1 MAETNKE
8 ILGRLAHGLT
18 HFKKLT
24 PKVPETFAALD
35 KAAFEPGKLDTKT
48 KELIAMAIGVAVR
61 CDGCIAVHTK
71 HAVRAGAT
79 AEEIAEALG
88 VAVAMGGG
96 PSVVYSTRAL
106 EALAEFTSSPASS

>member
-8 ILGRLAHGLT
+8 IVSRLSHGLSQ
-18 HFKKLT
+18 FKKLT
-24 PKVPETFAALD
+24 PKVPEAFATLD

-48 KELIAMAIGVAVR
+48 KELMAMAIGVAIR

-71 HAVRAGAT
+71 HALRAGAT
-79 AEEIAEALG
+79 AEEIAETLG

-106 EALAEFTSSPASS
+106 EALAEFTSPPASS

>member
-8 ILGRLAHGLT
+8 ILSRLSHGLT
-18 HFKKLT
+18 QFKKLT
-24 PKVPETFAALD
+24 PKVPEAFAALD
-35 KAAFEPGKLDTKT
+35 KTAFEPGKLDTKT
-48 KELIAMAIGVAVR
+48 KELIAMAIGVAIR

-79 AEEIAEALG
+79 AEEVTEVLG

-96 PSVVYSTRAL
+96 PAVVYSTRAL
-106 EALAEFTSSPASS
+106 EALAEFTPSASS

>member
-1 MAETNKE
+1 MAGTNKE
-8 ILGRLAHGLT
+8 ILSRLTQGLVT
-18 HFKKLT
+18 MKKLN
-24 PKVPETFAALD
+24 PKVMETFSAMDKVAL
-35 KAAFEPGKLDTKT
+35 EPGVLDAKT
-48 KELIAMAIGVAVR
+48 KELIALAIGVAIR

-79 AEEIAEALG
+79 VEEVTEALG

-106 EALAEFTSSPASS
+106 EALAEFTAPPSS